1 MQENFAE
8 LRRLVRL
15 ALPLV
20 LTQLAQM
27 SLSVADT
34 VMAGQVGSVDLAGVA
49 LGTVVFWP
57 LMLLVSGTIMA
68 IIPTVSQLDGA
79 GRRGEAGEVV
89 RQALWIAFL
98 GGICLMV
105 IYRNL
110 TPLYETVGVDPL
122 AIPVTAAYLDA
133 MSVGVMPLLGYFC
146 MRYLC
151 EGLGWTLPAMLIAG
165 SALLLKI
172 PLNYWFIH
180 GGLGVPSMGGVG
192 CGWASVVVYC
202 YQLLAMIGVILCS
215 RMRVACLFN
224 RFSRPD
230 WPALRRLVL
239 LGVPIGSSIFA
250 EYSIFSAL
258 TLLIGRLGVDNVAA
272 HQIASNVGGLTFMI
286 PLAIGMAASIR
297 VGFNVGAGNLAAAG
311 RSGWVALS
319 MSLAFAGLAALILAT
334 AGDVIAAVYTKDFG
348 VQVLAVQLLVLVAIY
363 QPVDNVQGTA
373 IGALRGFKDTRVPFF
388 VAVGAYWL
396 IGFPTS
402 WALGFGYFEAIDF
415 GIYGYWMG
423 LMLGLTVAAVVLVGR
438 FVYLTQRADLVS
450 LLARR

>member
-180 GGLGVPSMGGVG
+180 GGLG
-192 CGWASVVVYC
+192 
-202 YQLLAMIGVILCS
+202 
-215 RMRVACLFN
+215 
-224 RFSRPD
+224 
-230 WPALRRLVL
+230 
-239 LGVPIGSSIFA
+239 
-250 EYSIFSAL
+250 
-258 TLLIGRLGVDNVAA
+258 
-272 HQIASNVGGLTFMI
+272 
-286 PLAIGMAASIR
+286 
-297 VGFNVGAGNLAAAG
+297 
-311 RSGWVALS
+311 
-319 MSLAFAGLAALILAT
+319 
-334 AGDVIAAVYTKDFG
+334 
-348 VQVLAVQLLVLVAIY
+348 
-363 QPVDNVQGTA
+363 
-373 IGALRGFKDTRVPFF
+373 
-388 VAVGAYWL
+388 
-396 IGFPTS
+396 
-402 WALGFGYFEAIDF
+402 
-415 GIYGYWMG
+415 
-423 LMLGLTVAAVVLVGR
+423 
-438 FVYLTQRADLVS
+438 
-450 LLARR
+450 